1 MAVANTKGRIKVSF
15 RALSLMMIMILMMI
29 MMIMILMMI
38 HVVKGGI
45 RETNCGMKRKRGRV
59 QGRNPSSGSYIAITI
74 KDIKDNEDKEVYQ
87 DQEGFPI
94 SCFMHHQP
102 YRLSSLPLSLDMIY
116 ARLPSLP
123 IPIQKSAQRWTI
135 PIQNGLCSFKVS
147 QLNPPTRKTIH
158 C

>member
-1 MAVANTKGRIKVSF
+1 MRNGRCEHKGEDQSFLPRIVLDDDHDLDDDTCSP
-15 RALSLMMIMILMMI
+15 RR
-29 MMIMILMMI
+29 
-38 HVVKGGI
+38 I

-59 QGRNPSSGSYIAITI
+59 QGRNPSFGSYIAITI